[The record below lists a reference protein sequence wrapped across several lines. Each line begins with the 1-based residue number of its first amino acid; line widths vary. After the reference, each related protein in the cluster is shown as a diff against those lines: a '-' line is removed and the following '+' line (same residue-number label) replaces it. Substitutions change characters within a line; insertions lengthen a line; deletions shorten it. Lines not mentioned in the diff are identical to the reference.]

1 MLQLAVLPSIILFV
15 IVWRADKT
23 EKEPFSLLVKLFI
36 FGALTTV
43 SAMVLGSL
51 GEDAVLSLV
60 DEESLVYVVIDNFIL
75 TALIEEGGKYF
86 VLKKATWRH
95 PAFNYTFDAVVY
107 AVVAS
112 LGFATVENILY
123 VMDEDIS
130 VAIMRGLLSVPGH
143 VTDAIFMGCFYGAAK
158 AAAEKGDRGRAK
170 LNLRRALFIPVLLH
184 GFYDFCLSTGS
195 DFFLLV
201 FFAFEIIVT
210 VLAVR
215 TLRKLSRED
224 RAIPAG
230 EDAAGT
236 H

>member
-1 MLQLAVLPSIILFV
+1 MLLLAVLPSILLFV
-15 IVWRADKT
+15 VVWRRDKI

-51 GEDAVLSLV
+51 GEDAVLSVV
-60 DEESLVYVVIDNFIL
+60 DEENLVYIVIDSFIL

-86 VLKKATWRH
+86 VLKKTTWKH

-158 AAAEKGDRGRAK
+158 AAAAEGDRGKAR
-170 LNLRRALFIPVLLH
+170 LNLRRALIIPVLLH
-184 GFYDFCLSTGS
+184 GFYDFCLSTES
-195 DFFLLV
+195 DEFLLAFFV
-201 FFAFEIIVT
+201 FEVIIT
-210 VLAVR
+210 ILAVR
-215 TLRKLSRED
+215 TLRKQSRED
-224 RAIPAG
+224 RTIPAG
-230 EDAAGT
+230 ENTSGMR
-236 H
+236 